1 MMNEFRQRHFLKIIL
16 VFIALMFLSL
26 YPLMELWLWPSG
38 WIWLPRQPEYEHMM
52 MGVYGTLGIF
62 LLWASRQPEK
72 HLSLIWFTFWSSVVH
87 GMIMGFYAIIGPDE
101 HGHLIGDVA
110 ALVIVMIVL
119 GWLTPREVV
128 AQEGKALD

>member
-26 YPLMELWLWPSG
+26 YPLMELWPSG

-101 HGHLIGDVA
+101 HGHLIGDVG

>member
-1 MMNEFRQRHFLKIIL
+1 
-16 VFIALMFLSL
+16 
-26 YPLMELWLWPSG
+26 
-38 WIWLPRQPEYEHMM
+38 MM

-72 HLSLIWFTFWSSVVH
+72 HLSLIWFTFWSSAVH
-87 GMIMGFYAIIGPDE
+87 GTIKGLHAITGPDE

-119 GWLTPREVV
+119 GWLTLREVV
-128 AQEGKALD
+128 AQEGKVLD